1 MEWLSG
7 FEHYPNGA
15 ILYGSFGTL
24 VVIHRQMIMTLFRIF
39 VGRLTQSG
47 VLEFRFPKKIAYAWY
62 LQVGGS
68 CDSFPWCSGTPPHKN
83 HDSGCWQLHWSDRHW
98 PITYVQRTTWEA
110 DTVEVAWVKNLMKAP
125 HFLDLPILLP
135 SETPHTNHCHASQIG
150 LCPNQRSFGRIWDAR
165 LFGKYQVTRLTS
177 LEMLLVFTKPALK
190 GQISFGD
197 DVAVFFSLKDTLQ
210 KRLAQNFDPKRF
222 KILPLHSQVR
232 CDCCHDWW
240 DQLWHQVTTKC
251 SQQKGP
257 AGSTIIHIF
266 QMLATACLL
275 VTRTHRQNLKSC
287 CFHFLSRHSEG
298 THFFCFIL
306 HVLILPSP
314 ALLFVAQVT
323 PQQQQEIFEPAPS
336 GVRKIVLTTNIAEVL
351 SHIQCS
357 VGGMYPLSF
366 WYHIC
371 QGFEYPHF
379 GLLISM
385 WVRTTLASICPG
397 SPTNGAWFLH
407 SWWYQYVSIHN
418 LCMFLKYTIII
429 NCNHIITS
437 ISSNNSIIT
446 TIEHYMTKPVINI
459 NINRWSKNLI
469 IICQSLSNNQHIRS
483 TQHIVHMIISSRH
496 KLSNMAIL
504 VIISIS

>member
-98 PITYVQRTTWEA
+98 PITYVQRTTWET

-197 DVAVFFSLKDTLQ
+197 DVAVFFRWRIRCRSAWHRTL
-210 KRLAQNFDPKRF
+210 
-222 KILPLHSQVR
+222 
-232 CDCCHDWW
+232 
-240 DQLWHQVTTKC
+240 
-251 SQQKGP
+251 
-257 AGSTIIHIF
+257 
-266 QMLATACLL
+266 
-275 VTRTHRQNLKSC
+275 TRRDLRSYHFTHRCGATVAMTGGINFGTKSPLNA
-287 CFHFLSRHSEG
+287 HNRRGQQDPPLYI
-298 THFFCFIL
+298 FFRCS
-306 HVLILPSP
+306 LPP
-314 ALLFVAQVT
+314 A
-323 PQQQQEIFEPAPS
+323 
-336 GVRKIVLTTNIAEVL
+336 
-351 SHIQCS
+351 
-357 VGGMYPLSF
+357 Y
-366 WYHIC
+366 
-371 QGFEYPHF
+371 
-379 GLLISM
+379 
-385 WVRTTLASICPG
+385 
-397 SPTNGAWFLH
+397 
-407 SWWYQYVSIHN
+407 
-418 LCMFLKYTIII
+418 
-429 NCNHIITS
+429 
-437 ISSNNSIIT
+437 
-446 TIEHYMTKPVINI
+446 
-459 NINRWSKNLI
+459 
-469 IICQSLSNNQHIRS
+469 
-483 TQHIVHMIISSRH
+483 
-496 KLSNMAIL
+496 
-504 VIISIS
+504 